1 VKLRTPVDTTGMVRN
16 ASTLEI
22 GLEVAAVRQAILLF
36 VLSVAGALAVAAGSA
51 SADPLNGQYATIV
64 CGADTY
70 VVVSNPNGREP
81 TASVVS
87 INGVPSTR
95 QAILILDKTTNVP
108 QKLLTQCTAFPPPPD
123 EPFTVYFLLTP
134 PTP

>member
-1 VKLRTPVDTTGMVRN
+1 MKLQRSVDTSAIAGNVSIFR
-16 ASTLEI
+16 I
-22 GLEVAAVRQAILLF
+22 GLKVAAVRHSIALF
-36 VLSVAGALAVAAGSA
+36 VLILAGALALAGSA

-64 CGADTY
+64 CGSDTY

-95 QAILILDKTTNVP
+95 QAILILDKTTSVP
-108 QKLLTQCTAFPPPPD
+108 QTLLTQCTAFPPPPD

-134 PTP
+134 PTH